1 MGQIKTLLDNL
12 FEIEETIYLQ
22 DMDME
27 YELWLKQRE
36 AEQLAYEELLN
47 DIK

>member
-27 YELWLKQRE
+27 YELWLKQKE
-36 AEQLAYEELLN
+36 QEQLAYEELLN